1 MRSAGLAPRLGSVY
15 RLANNSPHMTQDVSL
30 VARGLTRRYGTRAAL
45 HGIDLTLRRGDC
57 LGLLGLNGA
66 GKSTTLRILTGV
78 IAPHAGSVSICGHS
92 LADDAVA
99 AKRHLGYLPD
109 IPPLFVDARVDE
121 YLALCAQLREVA
133 DVGPAVERAKR
144 RCGLGDVGARLIRNL
159 SKGYQQRIGIAQA
172 IVHEPAVLVLDEPTV
187 GLDPLQI
194 SDVRRL
200 VRELARDRAVILST
214 HLLAEVQQ
222 ICTRVAILHEGRLV
236 HEGPLAGEECW
247 LRLRLRAPAS
257 APLLAAIGGVHA
269 VKTTEDGAW
278 LLQVDTPA
286 TAEAI
291 ASRVTADGLGLLELR
306 AADSAIE
313 QTFLE
318 LTRSGKV
325 VAC

>member
-1 MRSAGLAPRLGSVY
+1 MRLGSVY
-15 RLANNSPHMTQDVSL
+15 RLANNSSHMTQDVSL
-30 VARGLTRRYGTRAAL
+30 VARGLARRYGTRPAL

-78 IAPHAGSVSICGHS
+78 IAPHAGSVTICGHD
-92 LADDAVA
+92 LARDAIA

-109 IPPLFVDARVDE
+109 IPPLFVDASVDD
-121 YLALCAQLREVA
+121 YLALCARLREVA

-144 RCGLGDVGARLIRNL
+144 RCGLADVGARLIGNL

-187 GLDPLQI
+187 GLDPVQI
-194 SDVRRL
+194 RDVRQL

-222 ICTRVAILHEGRLV
+222 ICSRVAILHEGRLV
-236 HEGPLAGEECW
+236 HEGPLAGDDCW
-247 LRLRLRAPAS
+247 LLLRLRAATPG
-257 APLLAAIGGVHA
+257 PQLAGIPGVHE
-269 VKTTEDGAW
+269 VKIADNGAW
-278 LLQVDTPA
+278 LLRVDAPA
-286 TAEAI
+286 AAETVA
-291 ASRVTADGLGLLELR
+291 ARVIADGLGLLELR

-318 LTRSGKV
+318 LTRGAT
-325 VAC
+325 VAT

>member
-1 MRSAGLAPRLGSVY
+1 
-15 RLANNSPHMTQDVSL
+15 MTQDVSL
-30 VARGLTRRYGTRAAL
+30 VARGLARRYGTRAVL

-78 IAPHAGSVSICGHS
+78 IAPHAGSVAICGHS

-109 IPPLFVDARVDE
+109 VPPLFVDASVDE

-187 GLDPLQI
+187 GLDPVQI
-194 SDVRRL
+194 RDVRQL

-222 ICTRVAILHEGRLV
+222 ICSRVAILHAGRLV
-236 HEGPLAGEECW
+236 HEGPLAGDECW
-247 LRLRLRAPAS
+247 LRLRLRATTS
-257 APLLAAIGGVHA
+257 ERLLAGIDGVRA
-269 VKTTEDGAW
+269 VRAAADGAW
-278 LLQVDTPA
+278 LLRVDTPA
-286 TAEAI
+286 TAETI
-291 ASRVTADGLGLLELR
+291 ASRVCADGLGLLELR
-306 AADSAIE
+306 AADGAIE

-318 LTRSGKV
+318 LTRSGT
-325 VAC
+325 VAA

>member
-1 MRSAGLAPRLGSVY
+1 
-15 RLANNSPHMTQDVSL
+15 MTQDVSL
-30 VARGLTRRYGTRAAL
+30 VARGLARRYGTRAAL
-45 HGIDLTLRRGDC
+45 HGVDLALRRGDC

-78 IAPHAGSVSICGHS
+78 IAPHAGSVTICGHD
-92 LADDAVA
+92 LARDAVA

-109 IPPLFVDARVDE
+109 VPPLFVDARVDE
-121 YLALCAQLREVA
+121 YLALCARLREVA

-144 RCGLGDVGARLIRNL
+144 RCGLDDVGARLIRNL

-187 GLDPLQI
+187 GLDPVQI
-194 SDVRRL
+194 RDVRQL
-200 VRELARDRAVILST
+200 VRDLARDRAVILST

-222 ICTRVAILHEGRLV
+222 ICSRVAILHEGRLV
-236 HEGPLAGEECW
+236 HEGPLGGDDCW
-247 LRLRLRAPAS
+247 LRVRLRVPA
-257 APLLAAIGGVHA
+257 LERQLAGIPGVQA
-269 VKTTEDGAW
+269 VKIADDGAW
-278 LLQVDTPA
+278 LLRVDTPA

-291 ASRVTADGLGLLELR
+291 ATRVTAEGLGLLELR

-318 LTRSGKV
+318 LTRGAT
-325 VAC
+325 VAA